1 MNMQLSHATRYFWE
15 CWSDLFDGVGS
26 RRSLLKLFNAH
37 AIIKELQDEMT
48 YNDLLSANNRNFF
61 RSTLGNYLKTDPG
74 LEGVL
79 RIHVREI
86 IKEFDNYK
94 RRPGYMKELCRS
106 ALRLFRDGTYF
117 GSLLSSLKGMTALET
132 LGPAEKARVKAIANN
147 MIVEFR
153 NIGLTD
159 DDIRPLPGKLFNSP
173 VPFQGHVL
181 WNFPHGIPFPENA
194 DEPRLAEYR
203 KNLIAFDLALGENA
217 RIDAFSKFF
226 NNDVEESHFIFG
238 IDGLDVEET
247 IMVSGVEFYSPS
259 KNPRVVR
266 EATDG
271 AVDSELFHF
280 GPRRCA
286 TNALVHQVSKCG
298 RRSAADAARNRVQKA
313 LSVLRRL
320 RPGAAPIM
328 VSKSYVVIDPEGRIN
343 GASTHTFERAED
355 DITKKFIINAEFI
368 SQHSTHLNDL
378 ERGMAKASA
387 HGFSSKVDDA
397 LYWLRRAE
405 ESYSPGER
413 LLSYWISLETLCSK
427 PEKTSSNWF
436 ATNEKDSEE
445 NIDVIVA
452 VVGKARAVT
461 KAYEYGW
468 TLRQQ
473 VMVAN
478 MNNGGRLIPPD
489 LLVKAGFAHVPGEMI
504 TLRSFIDALGDLATI
519 DLGEL
524 MNEQVEDLRSF
535 YVDTKMAL
543 RKLAEFYRDSA
554 DEVNFVYRMRNK
566 IAHDGNSEHPLLEF
580 VSAMAG
586 DYTHVMFSR
595 IMEAFSHG
603 DCPGPASA
611 LIGIAQNY
619 DMMEKRLEDGEPV
632 HQVLGL

>member
-1 MNMQLSHATRYFWE
+1 MSHATRYFWE

-106 ALRLFRDGTYF
+106 ALRLFRDGIYF

-132 LGPAEKARVKAIANN
+132 LGPAEKARVKVIANN

-181 WNFPHGIPFPENA
+181 WEFPHGMPFPENA

-203 KNLIAFDLALGENA
+203 ENLIAFDLALGETD

-226 NNDVEESHFIFG
+226 NNDAEDYLFMFG
-238 IDGLDVEET
+238 IDGLDVEER
-247 IMVSGVEFYSPS
+247 IAVSGVEFYSPL
-259 KNPRVVR
+259 KNPRIVR
-266 EATDG
+266 EAKDG
-271 AVDSELFHF
+271 AVDSEIFHF

-298 RRSAADAARNRVQKA
+298 LRSAAGAARNRVQKS
-313 LSVLRRL
+313 LSVLRRM

-328 VSKSYVVIDPEGRIN
+328 VSKSYAAIDAEGHIN
-343 GASTHTFERAED
+343 GASTHMFERAED
-355 DITKKFIINAEFI
+355 DISKKFLINAEFI

-378 ERGMAKASA
+378 ERGMAEASA

-413 LLSYWISLETLCSK
+413 LLSYWISLETICSK

-436 ATNEKDSEE
+436 ATNEKDREE

-461 KAYEYGW
+461 IAYEYGW
-468 TLRQQ
+468 ALYHQIRF
-473 VMVAN
+473 AN
-478 MNNGGRLIPPD
+478 INSGGRLIPPD
-489 LLVKAGFAHVPGEMI
+489 LLIKAKFAPVLGEMVM
-504 TLRSFIDALGDLATI
+504 LRSFIAALGELAAI
-519 DLGEL
+519 NLGEL

-535 YVDTKMAL
+535 YADTEKAL
-543 RKLAEFYRDSA
+543 KKLKEFYRNSA

-586 DYTHVMFSR
+586 DYTHMMFST
-595 IMEAFSHG
+595 IMEAFSRG
-603 DCPGPASA
+603 DCPGLTNA
-611 LIGIAQNY
+611 LMGIAQNY

-632 HQVLGL
+632 YQVLGL